1 MTALLFLARLVARLI
16 SWLPDRLLRGMAV
29 VLGGLLHHLP
39 WPKHRVIDRN
49 LAMCFPELSDA
60 ERHRLHRAY
69 LIDLFRLVFDAG
81 SLWHAAPDRLRRKIR
96 FDDGE
101 ELLAPSPPGATGTL
115 YVSGHFGNWELL
127 NLRISMEG
135 PTTTLYRAPTH
146 PALDRF
152 INEPRTRFGARMV
165 PGDRAAIREL
175 LTALRRG
182 GSAAIAADIQPKR
195 GDGLFVPF
203 FGIET
208 LTMTLVHKLARKTG
222 CRVVL
227 TTLRRHSK
235 RSGWSATMVDATDW
249 MATDDAHEALS
260 RINGWLEGEIRA
272 APEQYLWLYKRF
284 SKRPDGEPPRYP
296 GLKTRP
302 SSTPPS
308 SGD

>member
-1 MTALLFLARLVARLI
+1 MSALLLLARLAVRLI
-16 SWLPDRLLRGMAV
+16 SWLPHRALRGLAI
-29 VLGGLLHHLP
+29 VLGALLYHLP
-39 WPKHRVIDRN
+39 WAKHRVIDRN
-49 LAMCFPELSDA
+49 LAMCFPERSDA
-60 ERHRLHRAY
+60 QRRQLHRAY
-69 LIDLFRLVFDAG
+69 LVDLFRLVFDAG
-81 SLWHAAPDRLRRKIR
+81 ALWHATPERLKREIR
-96 FDDGE
+96 FEHGE
-101 ELLAPSPPGATGTL
+101 ELLSPSPTGAPGTL

-182 GSAAIAADIQPKR
+182 QSAAIAADIQPKR
-195 GDGLFVPF
+195 GDGIFVPF
-203 FGIET
+203 FGIDT

-227 TTLRRHSK
+227 TTLKRHS
-235 RSGWSATMVDATDW
+235 RGPGWSATMIDATNW
-249 MATDDAHEALS
+249 MDTDDAHQALS
-260 RINGWLEGEIRA
+260 RMNDWLEGEIRA

-284 SKRPDGEPPRYP
+284 SKRPEGEPPRYP
-296 GLKTRP
+296 GLRTRP
-302 SSTPPS
+302 SSTRPS

>member
-1 MTALLFLARLVARLI
+1 MTAVLFLARLAIRLI
-16 SWLPDRLLRGMAV
+16 HWLPDRLRRGLAF
-29 VLGGLLHHLP
+29 VLGRALYYLP
-39 WPKHRVIDRN
+39 WSKHRVIDRN
-49 LAMCFPELSDA
+49 LAMCFPEWSEA
-60 ERHRLHRAY
+60 ERRALHRAY
-69 LIDLFRLVFDAG
+69 LVDLFRLVFDAG
-81 SLWHAAPDRLRRKIR
+81 ALWHAAPPRLRREIR

-101 ELLAPSPPGATGTL
+101 ELLAPSPPGSAGTL

-146 PALDRF
+146 PGLDRF
-152 INEPRTRFGARMV
+152 INEPRARFGARMV

-175 LTALRRG
+175 LTALRQGR
-182 GSAAIAADIQPKR
+182 SAAIAADIQPKR
-195 GDGLFVPF
+195 GEGLFVPF
-203 FGIET
+203 FGLET

-227 TTLRRHSK
+227 TTLRRHTKSP
-235 RSGWSATMVDATDW
+235 GWSATMIDVTDW
-249 MATDDAHEALS
+249 MATDDVHQALS
-260 RINGWLEGEIRA
+260 RINAWLEARIRE

-296 GLKTRP
+296 KLKPRP

-308 SGD
+308 SSD